1 MAGFRDAMA
10 RRLERGR
17 VDTGVLRDVI
27 AKDAYGKCHLRG
39 SGRGRPLLYAEAF

>member
-17 VDTGVLRDVI
+17 VDTRVLRDVI
-27 AKDAYGKCHLRG
+27 AKDAYETCHLRC
-39 SGRGRPLLYAEAF
+39 SGRGRTLLYTEPF